1 MSAFPAIP
9 ASFDRPRGGEVDV
22 LVVAGE
28 HSGDQHA
35 AKVVA
40 ELLKARPG
48 LRVAAF
54 GGPQLRGAGAQLLFD
69 MTTFSAVGIV
79 EILSAYPFYRRL
91 FGRMVTWTKQWTPK
105 VVVLVDYPG
114 LNLRLANELR
124 KAGLSRAGFGE
135 TAVIQYVSPQ
145 LWAWKPKRRFSMAR
159 DLDGVGTIFPF
170 ETEVYAD
177 TKLDARFVGHPFAE
191 QDHVPGLRHDPD
203 GPVLLLPG
211 SRPKPVRKIFPAL
224 VEAFSLFRRN
234 HPKRRALVLHTG
246 GEVHAELYRLLA
258 EYGEEAKGIDL
269 RPVSEGPAA
278 GCAALV
284 SSGTMSLTVALAG
297 IPGAVVYRANP
308 LTWVMGRYLIAGRV
322 DHLGIANILLR
333 RQAWPEYLQGACEPV
348 ALAARLRACVEGT
361 EPRAQAA
368 ADAAELLHLL
378 SARSG
383 STPAEWVASY
393 LPGEFRPP

>member
-1 MSAFPAIP
+1 MSAFPSIP
-9 ASFDRPRGGEVDV
+9 AHFDRPRAGEVDV

-48 LRVAAF
+48 LRIAAF
-54 GGPQLRGAGAQLLFD
+54 GGPELRAAGAQLLMD

-79 EILSAYPFYRRL
+79 EILSAYPFYRKL
-91 FGRMVTWTKQWTPK
+91 FARMVSWTTRWKPK

-145 LWAWKPKRRFSMAR
+145 LWAWKPKRRFTMAR

-170 ETEVYAD
+170 EPAVYAD

-191 QDHVPGLRHDPD
+191 SDHQPGLTYDPE

-224 VEAFSLFRRN
+224 VEAFALFRQE

-258 EYGEEAKGIDL
+258 EYGDQAKGIDL

-308 LTWVMGRYLIAGRV
+308 LTWIVGRRLIAGRV
-322 DHLGIANILLR
+322 DNLGIANILLK
-333 RQAWPEYLQGACEPV
+333 RQAWPEYLQGACEP
-348 ALAARLRACVEGT
+348 APLAARLRECVETPGPRT
-361 EPRAQAA
+361 EAT
-368 ADAAELLHLL
+368 ADAGELLRLL
-378 SARSG
+378 SAQSG
-383 STPAEWVASY
+383 STPAEWVTTF
-393 LPGEFRPP
+393 LPK

>member
-1 MSAFPAIP
+1 MSAFPTIP
-9 ASFDRPRGGEVDV
+9 ASFDRPRAGEVDI

-54 GGPQLRGAGAQLLFD
+54 GGPQLRAAGAQLLMD
-69 MTTFSAVGIV
+69 MTGFSAVGIV
-79 EILSAYPFYRRL
+79 EILSAYPFYRKL
-91 FGRMVTWTKQWTPK
+91 FARMVSWTTQWKPK

-145 LWAWKPKRRFSMAR
+145 LWAWKPKRRFTMAR
-159 DLDGVGTIFPF
+159 DLDSVGTIFPF
-170 ETEVYAD
+170 EPAVYAD

-191 QDHVPGLRHDPD
+191 ADHQHGLKYDPE

-224 VEAFSLFRRN
+224 VEAFALFRKD

-258 EYGEEAKGIDL
+258 EYGDQAKGIDL

-308 LTWVMGRYLIAGRV
+308 LTWVVGRRLIAGRV
-322 DHLGIANILLR
+322 DNLGIANILLK
-333 RQAWPEYLQGACEPV
+333 RQAWPEYLQGACEP
-348 ALAARLRACVEGT
+348 APLAARLRECVEAPG
-361 EPRAQAA
+361 PRAQAV
-368 ADAAELLHLL
+368 ADAGELLRML
-378 SARSG
+378 SAQSG
-383 STPAEWVASY
+383 STPAEWVATF
-393 LPGEFRPP
+393 LPK

>member
-1 MSAFPAIP
+1 MSAFPNIP
-9 ASFDRPRGGEVDV
+9 AHFARPRAGEVDV

-35 AKVVA
+35 AKVVGD
-40 ELLKARPG
+40 LRKARPG
-48 LRVAAF
+48 LRIAAF
-54 GGPQLRGAGAQLLFD
+54 GGPELRAAGAQLLMD

-79 EILSAYPFYRRL
+79 EILSAYPFYRKL
-91 FGRMVTWTKQWTPK
+91 FARMVDWTTQWKPK

-145 LWAWKPKRRFSMAR
+145 LWAWKPKRRFTMAR

-170 ETEVYAD
+170 EPAVYAD

-191 QDHVPGLRHDPD
+191 SDHQPGLTYDPE

-224 VEAFSLFRRN
+224 VEAFALFRQE

-258 EYGEEAKGIDL
+258 EYGDQAKGIDL

-308 LTWVMGRYLIAGRV
+308 LTWIVGRRLIAGRI
-322 DHLGIANILLR
+322 DDLGIANILLK

-348 ALAARLRACVEGT
+348 PLAARLRECVENPG
-361 EPRAQAA
+361 PRTQAV
-368 ADAAELLHLL
+368 ADAGELLRML
-378 SARSG
+378 SVPSG
-383 STPAEWVASY
+383 ATPAEWVATF
-393 LPGEFRPP
+393 LPQ

>member
-1 MSAFPAIP
+1 MSAFPTIP
-9 ASFDRPRGGEVDV
+9 ASFDRPRAGEVDI

-40 ELLKARPG
+40 DLLKARPG

-54 GGPQLRGAGAQLLFD
+54 GGPQLRAAGAQLLMD
-69 MTTFSAVGIV
+69 MTGFSAVGIV
-79 EILSAYPFYRRL
+79 EILSAYPFYRKL
-91 FGRMVTWTKQWTPK
+91 FARMASWTTQWKPK

-145 LWAWKPKRRFSMAR
+145 LWAWKPKRRFTMAR
-159 DLDGVGTIFPF
+159 DLDSVGTIFPF
-170 ETEVYAD
+170 EPAVYAD

-191 QDHVPGLRHDPD
+191 PDHQHGLKYDPE

-224 VEAFSLFRRN
+224 VEAFALFRKD

-258 EYGEEAKGIDL
+258 EYGDQAKGIDL

-308 LTWVMGRYLIAGRV
+308 LTWVVGRRLIAGRV
-322 DHLGIANILLR
+322 DNLGIANILLK
-333 RQAWPEYLQGACEPV
+333 RQAWPEYLQGACEP
-348 ALAARLRACVEGT
+348 APLAARLRECVEAPG
-361 EPRAQAA
+361 PRAQAV
-368 ADAAELLHLL
+368 ADAGELLRML
-378 SARSG
+378 SAQSG
-383 STPAEWVASY
+383 STPAEWVATF
-393 LPGEFRPP
+393 LPK

>member
-40 ELLKARPG
+40 DLLAAHPG
-48 LRVAAF
+48 LRIAAF
-54 GGPQLRGAGAQLLFD
+54 GGPRLRAAGAQLLFD

-79 EILSAYPFYRRL
+79 EILSAYPFYRKL
-91 FGRMVTWTKQWTPK
+91 FARMVGWTLQWKPK

-124 KAGLSRAGFGE
+124 KAGLSRSGFGE

-145 LWAWKPKRRFSMAR
+145 LWAWKPKRRFTMAR
-159 DLDGVGTIFPF
+159 DLDSVGTIFPF
-170 ETEVYAD
+170 EPACYAD

-191 QDHVPGLRHDPD
+191 KVHVPGLRHDPD

-224 VEAFSLFRRN
+224 VEAFALFRQS

-258 EYGEEAKGIDL
+258 EYGEQAKGIDL

-322 DHLGIANILLR
+322 DHLGIANILLK
-333 RQAWPEYLQGACEPV
+333 RQAWPEYLQGACEPG
-348 ALAARLRACVEGT
+348 ALAARLRVCVEGP
-361 EPRAQAA
+361 EPQAQAS
-368 ADAAELLHLL
+368 ADAAELLALL
-378 SARSG
+378 SAKSG

-393 LPGEFRPP
+393 LPKESRP

>member
-1 MSAFPAIP
+1 MSAFPTIP
-9 ASFDRPRGGEVDV
+9 ASFDRPRAGEVDI

-40 ELLKARPG
+40 DLLKARPG

-54 GGPQLRGAGAQLLFD
+54 GGPQLRAVGAQLLMD
-69 MTTFSAVGIV
+69 MTGFSAVGIV
-79 EILSAYPFYRRL
+79 EILSAYPFYRKL
-91 FGRMVTWTKQWTPK
+91 FARMVSWTTQWKPK

-145 LWAWKPKRRFSMAR
+145 LWAWKPKRRFTMAR
-159 DLDGVGTIFPF
+159 DLDSVGTIFPF
-170 ETEVYAD
+170 EPAVYAD

-191 QDHVPGLRHDPD
+191 PDHQHGLKYDPE

-224 VEAFSLFRRN
+224 VEAFALFRKD

-258 EYGEEAKGIDL
+258 EYGDQAKGIDL

-308 LTWVMGRYLIAGRV
+308 LTWVVGRRLIAGRV
-322 DHLGIANILLR
+322 DNLGIANILLK
-333 RQAWPEYLQGACEPV
+333 RQAWPEYLQGACEP
-348 ALAARLRACVEGT
+348 APLAARLRECVEAPG
-361 EPRAQAA
+361 PRAQAV
-368 ADAAELLHLL
+368 ADAGELLRML
-378 SARSG
+378 SAQSG
-383 STPAEWVASY
+383 STPAEWVATF
-393 LPGEFRPP
+393 LPK

>member
-1 MSAFPAIP
+1 MSAFPTIP
-9 ASFDRPRGGEVDV
+9 AHFDRPRAGEVDV

-54 GGPQLRGAGAQLLFD
+54 GGPELRASGAQLLFD

-79 EILSAYPFYRRL
+79 EILSAYPFYRKL
-91 FGRMVTWTKQWTPK
+91 FARMVTWTTQWKPK

-124 KAGLSRAGFGE
+124 KAGLSRSGFGE

-145 LWAWKPKRRFSMAR
+145 LWAWKPKRRFTMAR

-170 ETEVYAD
+170 EPACYAD

-191 QDHVPGLRHDPD
+191 ADHQQALKYDPE

-224 VEAFSLFRRN
+224 VEAFALFRKE

-258 EYGEEAKGIDL
+258 EYGDQAKGIDL

-308 LTWVMGRYLIAGRV
+308 LTWIVGRRLIAGRI
-322 DHLGIANILLR
+322 DDLGIANILLK
-333 RQAWPEYLQGACEPV
+333 RQAWPEYLQGACEP
-348 ALAARLRACVEGT
+348 APLAARLRECVDET
-361 EPRAQAA
+361 APRAQAI
-368 ADAAELLHLL
+368 ADAGELMRLL
-378 SARSG
+378 SAQSG
-383 STPAEWVASY
+383 STPSEWVASF
-393 LPGEFRPP
+393 LPK

>member
-1 MSAFPAIP
+1 MSAFPTIP
-9 ASFDRPRGGEVDV
+9 ANFDRPRAGEVDI

-40 ELLKARPG
+40 ELLKAHPG
-48 LRVAAF
+48 LRIAAF
-54 GGPQLRGAGAQLLFD
+54 GGPQLRAAGAQLLMD
-69 MTTFSAVGIV
+69 MTGFSAVGIV
-79 EILSAYPFYRRL
+79 EVLAAYPFYRRL
-91 FGRMVTWTKQWTPK
+91 FARMVTWTTQWKPK

-145 LWAWKPKRRFSMAR
+145 LWAWKPKRRFTMAR

-170 ETEVYAD
+170 EPAVYAD

-191 QDHVPGLRHDPD
+191 SDHQHGLKYDPE

-224 VEAFSLFRRN
+224 VEAFALFRKD

-258 EYGEEAKGIDL
+258 EYGDQAKGIDL

-308 LTWVMGRYLIAGRV
+308 ITWIVGRRLIAGRV
-322 DHLGIANILLR
+322 DNLGIANILLK
-333 RQAWPEYLQGACEPV
+333 RQAWPEYLQGACEP
-348 ALAARLRACVEGT
+348 APLAARLRECVETPG
-361 EPRAQAA
+361 PRAQAFT
-368 ADAAELLHLL
+368 DASELLRML
-378 SARSG
+378 SAQSG
-383 STPAEWVASY
+383 STPAEWVATF
-393 LPGEFRPP
+393 LPK

>member
-1 MSAFPAIP
+1 MSAFPSIP
-9 ASFDRPRGGEVDV
+9 STFDRPRSGEVDV

-40 ELLKARPG
+40 DLLKARPG
-48 LRVAAF
+48 LRIAAF
-54 GGPQLRGAGAQLLFD
+54 GGPELRAAGAQLLMD

-79 EILSAYPFYRRL
+79 EILSAYPFYRKL
-91 FGRMVTWTKQWTPK
+91 FARMVAWTTQWKPK

-145 LWAWKPKRRFSMAR
+145 LWAWKPKRRFTMAR
-159 DLDGVGTIFPF
+159 DLDSVGTIFPF
-170 ETEVYAD
+170 EPAVYAD

-191 QDHVPGLRHDPD
+191 SDHQPALKYDPE

-224 VEAFSLFRRN
+224 VEAFALFRKD

-258 EYGEEAKGIDL
+258 EYGDQAKGIDL

-308 LTWVMGRYLIAGRV
+308 LTWIVGRRLIAGRV
-322 DHLGIANILLR
+322 DNLGIANILLK
-333 RQAWPEYLQGACEPV
+333 RQAWPEYLQGACEP
-348 ALAARLRACVEGT
+348 APLAARLRECVDAPG
-361 EPRAQAA
+361 PREQAVT
-368 ADAAELLHLL
+368 DAAELLRLL
-378 SARSG
+378 SAQSG
-383 STPAEWVASY
+383 STPAEWVATF
-393 LPGEFRPP
+393 LPK

>member
-1 MSAFPAIP
+1 MSVFPAIP
-9 ASFDRPRGGEVDV
+9 ASFDRPRAGEVDV

-40 ELLKARPG
+40 DLLAARPG

-54 GGPQLRGAGAQLLFD
+54 GGPQLRAAGAQLLFD
-69 MTTFSAVGIV
+69 MTGFSAVGIV
-79 EILSAYPFYRRL
+79 EVLSAYPFYRRL
-91 FGRMVTWTKQWTPK
+91 FARMTAWATRWRPK

-114 LNLRLANELR
+114 LNLRLAAALR
-124 KAGLSRAGFGE
+124 KAGVSRAGFGE
-135 TAVIQYVSPQ
+135 TVVLQYVSPQ
-145 LWAWKPKRRFSMAR
+145 LWAWKPKRRFAMAR

-170 ETEVYAD
+170 EPACYED

-191 QDHVPGLRHDPD
+191 PGHRHGLSYDPE

-211 SRPKPVRKIFPAL
+211 SRPKPVRKIFPSL
-224 VEAFSLFRRN
+224 VEAFALFRRE
-234 HPKRRALVLHTG
+234 HPRRRALVLHTG

-258 EYGEEAKGIDL
+258 EYGDQAKGIDL

-308 LTWVMGRYLIAGRV
+308 LTWIVGRRLIAGRV

-333 RQAWPEYLQGACEPV
+333 RQAWPEYLQGACEPA
-348 ALAARLRACVEGT
+348 ALAARLRECVSEPA
-361 EPRAQAA
+361 PRAQAL
-368 ADAAELLHLL
+368 ADAGELLRLL

-383 STPAEWVASY
+383 STPAEWVASF
-393 LPGEFRPP
+393 LPR

>member
-1 MSAFPAIP
+1 MSAFPTIP
-9 ASFDRPRGGEVDV
+9 ASFDRPRAGEVDV

-40 ELLKARPG
+40 DLLQARPD

-54 GGPQLRGAGAQLLFD
+54 GGPRLRAAGAQLLFD

-91 FGRMVTWTKQWTPK
+91 FGRMVAWTTQWKPK

-124 KAGLSRAGFGE
+124 KAGLSRAGQGT

-145 LWAWKPKRRFSMAR
+145 LWAWKPKRRFTMAR

-170 ETEVYAD
+170 EPACYAD

-191 QDHVPGLRHDPD
+191 AGHQPALKYDAD

-224 VEAFSLFRRN
+224 VEAFALFRRD
-234 HPKRRALVLHTG
+234 HPGRRALVLHTG
-246 GEVHAELYRLLA
+246 GAVHAELYRLLA
-258 EYGEEAKGIDL
+258 EYGDEAKGIDL

-308 LTWVMGRYLIAGRV
+308 LTWIVGQRLIAGRV
-322 DHLGIANILLR
+322 DHLGIANILLK
-333 RQAWPEYLQGACEPV
+333 RQAWPEYLQGACEPT
-348 ALAARLRACVEGT
+348 ALAARLGVCVDGAG
-361 EPRAQAA
+361 PRDQAV
-368 ADAAELLHLL
+368 ADAAELARLL
-378 SARSG
+378 SAESG
-383 STPAEWVASY
+383 ATPAEWVASY
-393 LPGEFRPP
+393 LPKA

>member
-1 MSAFPAIP
+1 MSAFPTIP
-9 ASFDRPRGGEVDV
+9 ANFDRPRAGEVDI

-48 LRVAAF
+48 LRIAAF
-54 GGPQLRGAGAQLLFD
+54 GGPELRAAGAQLLMD
-69 MTTFSAVGIV
+69 MTGFSAVGIV
-79 EILSAYPFYRRL
+79 EVLAAYPFYRRL
-91 FGRMVTWTKQWTPK
+91 FARMVSWTTQWKPK

-145 LWAWKPKRRFSMAR
+145 LWAWKPKRRFTMAR

-170 ETEVYAD
+170 EPAVYAD

-191 QDHVPGLRHDPD
+191 SDHQHGLKYDPE

-224 VEAFSLFRRN
+224 VEAFALFRKD

-258 EYGEEAKGIDL
+258 EYGDQAKGIDL

-308 LTWVMGRYLIAGRV
+308 ITWIVGRRLIAGRV
-322 DHLGIANILLR
+322 DNLGIANILLK
-333 RQAWPEYLQGACEPV
+333 RQAWPEYLQGACEPIP
-348 ALAARLRACVEGT
+348 LAARLRECVETPG
-361 EPRAQAA
+361 PRAQAA
-368 ADAAELLHLL
+368 ADAGELLRML
-378 SARSG
+378 SAQSG
-383 STPAEWVASY
+383 STPAEWVATF
-393 LPGEFRPP
+393 LPK

>member
-1 MSAFPAIP
+1 MSAFPTIP
-9 ASFDRPRGGEVDV
+9 ASFERPRGGEVDV

-40 ELLKARPG
+40 DLLRAHPH
-48 LRVAAF
+48 LRIAAF
-54 GGPQLRGAGAQLLFD
+54 GGPQLRAAGAQLLFD

-91 FGRMVTWTKQWTPK
+91 FGRMVAWTLQWKPK
-105 VVVLVDYPG
+105 VVLLVDYPG

-124 KAGLSRAGFGE
+124 KAGLSRSGFGD

-145 LWAWKPKRRFSMAR
+145 LWAWKPKRRFTMAR
-159 DLDGVGTIFPF
+159 DLDSVGTIFPF
-170 ETEVYAD
+170 EPACYAD
-177 TKLDARFVGHPFAE
+177 TKLDAQFVGHPFAE
-191 QDHVPGLRHDPD
+191 AAHQHGLTFDPD

-224 VEAFSLFRRN
+224 VEAFALFRQQ

-258 EYGEEAKGIDL
+258 EYGDEAKGIDL

-308 LTWVMGRYLIAGRV
+308 LTWMVGRRLIAGRIN
-322 DHLGIANILLR
+322 DLGIANILLK
-333 RQAWPEYLQGACEPV
+333 RQAWPEYLQGACEPT
-348 ALAARLRACVEGT
+348 ALAARLVACVA
-361 EPRAQAA
+361 EPGPRTQAL
-368 ADAAELLHLL
+368 ADAGELLRLL

-383 STPAEWVASY
+383 ATPAEWVATF
-393 LPGEFRPP
+393 LPTRVHP

>member
-1 MSAFPAIP
+1 MSAFPSIP
-9 ASFDRPRGGEVDV
+9 STFDRPRSGEVDV

-40 ELLKARPG
+40 DLLKARPG
-48 LRVAAF
+48 LRIAAF
-54 GGPQLRGAGAQLLFD
+54 GGPELRAAGAQLLMD

-79 EILSAYPFYRRL
+79 EILSAYPFYRKL
-91 FGRMVTWTKQWTPK
+91 FARMVAWTTQWKPK

-145 LWAWKPKRRFSMAR
+145 LWAWKPKRRFTMAR
-159 DLDGVGTIFPF
+159 DLDSVGTIFPF
-170 ETEVYAD
+170 EPAVYAD

-191 QDHVPGLRHDPD
+191 SDHQPALKYDPE

-224 VEAFSLFRRN
+224 VEAFALFRKD

-258 EYGEEAKGIDL
+258 EYGDQAKGIDL
-269 RPVSEGPAA
+269 RPVSEGLAA

-308 LTWVMGRYLIAGRV
+308 LTWIVGRRLIAGRV
-322 DHLGIANILLR
+322 DNLGIANILLK
-333 RQAWPEYLQGACEPV
+333 RQAWPEYLQGACEP
-348 ALAARLRACVEGT
+348 APLAARLRECVDAPG
-361 EPRAQAA
+361 PRAQAV
-368 ADAAELLHLL
+368 ADAGELLRLL
-378 SARSG
+378 SAQSG
-383 STPAEWVASY
+383 STPAEWVATF
-393 LPGEFRPP
+393 LPK

>member
-9 ASFDRPRGGEVDV
+9 ASFDRPRGGEVDI

-40 ELLKARPG
+40 DLLAARPG
-48 LRVAAF
+48 LRIAAF
-54 GGPQLRGAGAQLLFD
+54 GGPQLRAAGAQLLFD

-91 FGRMVTWTKQWTPK
+91 FGRMVTWTKQWKPK

-145 LWAWKPKRRFSMAR
+145 LWAWKPKRRFTMAR
-159 DLDGVGTIFPF
+159 DLDSVGTIFPF
-170 ETEVYAD
+170 EPACYAD

-191 QDHVPGLRHDPD
+191 KEHVPGLRHDPD

-224 VEAFSLFRRN
+224 VEAFALFRQS

-258 EYGEEAKGIDL
+258 EYGEQAKGIDL

-308 LTWVMGRYLIAGRV
+308 LTWVMGRCLIAGRV
-322 DHLGIANILLR
+322 DHLGIANILLK
-333 RQAWPEYLQGACEPV
+333 RQAWPEYLQGACEPG
-348 ALAARLRACVEGT
+348 ALAARLRACVEGP
-361 EPRAQAA
+361 ELRAQAV
-368 ADAAELLHLL
+368 ADASELHALL
-378 SARSG
+378 SAKSG
-383 STPAEWVASY
+383 STPAEWVASH
-393 LPGEFRPP
+393 LPKEVRP

>member
-1 MSAFPAIP
+1 MSAFPTIP

-48 LRVAAF
+48 LRIAAF
-54 GGPQLRGAGAQLLFD
+54 GGPQLRAAGAQLLLD
-69 MTTFSAVGIV
+69 MTGFSAVGIV
-79 EILSAYPFYRRL
+79 EVLAAYPFYRRL
-91 FGRMVTWTKQWTPK
+91 FARMVSWTTQWKPK

-145 LWAWKPKRRFSMAR
+145 LWAWKPKRRFTMAR
-159 DLDGVGTIFPF
+159 DLDSVGTIFPF
-170 ETEVYAD
+170 EPAVYAD

-191 QDHVPGLRHDPD
+191 ADHQHGLKYDPE

-224 VEAFSLFRRN
+224 VEAFALFRKE

-258 EYGEEAKGIDL
+258 EYGDQAKGIDL

-308 LTWVMGRYLIAGRV
+308 LTWVVGRRLIAGRV
-322 DHLGIANILLR
+322 DNLGIANILLK
-333 RQAWPEYLQGACEPV
+333 RQAWPEYLQGACEP
-348 ALAARLRACVEGT
+348 APLAARLRECVEAPG
-361 EPRAQAA
+361 PRAQAV
-368 ADAAELLHLL
+368 ADAGELLRML
-378 SARSG
+378 SAQSG
-383 STPAEWVASY
+383 STPAEWVAY
-393 LPGEFRPP
+393 FLPK

>member
-1 MSAFPAIP
+1 MSAFPTIP
-9 ASFDRPRGGEVDV
+9 ASFDRPRAGEVDI

-40 ELLKARPG
+40 DLLQARPD

-54 GGPQLRGAGAQLLFD
+54 GGPRLRAAGAQLLFD

-91 FGRMVTWTKQWTPK
+91 FGRMVAWTTQWKPK

-124 KAGLSRAGFGE
+124 KAGLSRAGRGT

-145 LWAWKPKRRFSMAR
+145 LWAWKPKRRFTMAR

-170 ETEVYAD
+170 EPACYAD

-191 QDHVPGLRHDPD
+191 AGHQPALRYDAD

-224 VEAFSLFRRN
+224 VEAFALFRRD
-234 HPKRRALVLHTG
+234 HPGRRALVLHTG
-246 GEVHAELYRLLA
+246 GAVHAELYRLLA
-258 EYGEEAKGIDL
+258 EYGDEAKGIDL

-308 LTWVMGRYLIAGRV
+308 LTWIVGQRLIAGRV
-322 DHLGIANILLR
+322 DHLGIANILLK
-333 RQAWPEYLQGACEPV
+333 RQAWPEFLQGACEPT
-348 ALAARLRACVEGT
+348 ALAARLGVCVDGVG
-361 EPRAQAA
+361 PRDQAV
-368 ADAAELLHLL
+368 ADAAELARLL
-378 SARSG
+378 SAESG
-383 STPAEWVASY
+383 ATPAEWVASY
-393 LPGEFRPP
+393 LPKA

>member
-1 MSAFPAIP
+1 MSAFPTIP
-9 ASFDRPRGGEVDV
+9 ASFDRPRAGEVDV

-54 GGPQLRGAGAQLLFD
+54 GGPELRASGAQLLFD

-79 EILSAYPFYRRL
+79 EILSAYPFYRKL
-91 FGRMVTWTKQWTPK
+91 FARMAAWTTQWKPK

-124 KAGLSRAGFGE
+124 KAGLSRSGFGE

-145 LWAWKPKRRFSMAR
+145 LWAWKPKRRFTMAR

-170 ETEVYAD
+170 EPACYAD

-191 QDHVPGLRHDPD
+191 ADHQQALKYDPE

-224 VEAFSLFRRN
+224 VEAFALFRKD

-258 EYGEEAKGIDL
+258 EYGDQAKGIDL

-284 SSGTMSLTVALAG
+284 SSGTMSLSVALAG

-308 LTWVMGRYLIAGRV
+308 LTWIVGRRLIAGRI
-322 DHLGIANILLR
+322 DDLGIANILLK
-333 RQAWPEYLQGACEPV
+333 RQAWPEYLQGACEPGP
-348 ALAARLRACVEGT
+348 LAARLRECVDET
-361 EPRAQAA
+361 APRAQAI
-368 ADAAELLHLL
+368 ADAGELMRLL
-378 SARSG
+378 SAQSG
-383 STPAEWVASY
+383 STPSEWVASF
-393 LPGEFRPP
+393 LPK

>member
-1 MSAFPAIP
+1 MSVFPAIP
-9 ASFDRPRGGEVDV
+9 ASFDRPRGGAVDV

-40 ELLKARPG
+40 DLLAARPG

-54 GGPQLRGAGAQLLFD
+54 GGPQLRAAGAQLLFD

-91 FGRMVTWTKQWTPK
+91 FGRMVTWTKQWKPK

-145 LWAWKPKRRFSMAR
+145 LWAWKPKRRFTMAR

-170 ETEVYAD
+170 EPACYAD

-191 QDHVPGLRHDPD
+191 KEHVPGLRHDPD

-211 SRPKPVRKIFPAL
+211 SRPKPVRKIFPSL
-224 VEAFSLFRRN
+224 VEAFALFRRH

-308 LTWVMGRYLIAGRV
+308 LTWIMGRTLIAGRV
-322 DHLGIANILLR
+322 DHLGIANILLKR
-333 RQAWPEYLQGACEPV
+333 PAWPEYLQGACEPE
-348 ALAARLRACVEGT
+348 ALAARLQACVEGT
-361 EPRAQAA
+361 EPRAQAS
-368 ADAAELLHLL
+368 ADAAELLGLL
-378 SARSG
+378 SAKSG

-393 LPGEFRPP
+393 LPKEVRP

>member
-1 MSAFPAIP
+1 MSVFPAIP
-9 ASFDRPRGGEVDV
+9 ASFDRPRGGAVDV

-40 ELLKARPG
+40 DLLAARPG
-48 LRVAAF
+48 LRAAAF
-54 GGPQLRGAGAQLLFD
+54 GGPQLRAAGAQLLFD

-91 FGRMVTWTKQWTPK
+91 FGRMVTWTKQWKPK

-145 LWAWKPKRRFSMAR
+145 LWAWKPKRRFTMAR

-170 ETEVYAD
+170 EPACYAD

-191 QDHVPGLRHDPD
+191 KEHVPGLRHDPD

-211 SRPKPVRKIFPAL
+211 SRPKPVRKIFPSL
-224 VEAFSLFRRN
+224 VEAFALFRRH

-308 LTWVMGRYLIAGRV
+308 LTWIMGRTLIAGRV
-322 DHLGIANILLR
+322 DHLGIANILLKR
-333 RQAWPEYLQGACEPV
+333 PAWPEYLQGACEPE
-348 ALAARLRACVEGT
+348 ALAARLQACVEGP

-368 ADAAELLHLL
+368 ADAAELLGLL
-378 SARSG
+378 SAKSG

-393 LPGEFRPP
+393 LPKEVRP

>member
-1 MSAFPAIP
+1 MSAFPSIP
-9 ASFDRPRGGEVDV
+9 AHFDRPRAGEVDV

-35 AKVVA
+35 AMVVA

-48 LRVAAF
+48 LRIAAF
-54 GGPQLRGAGAQLLFD
+54 GGPELRTAGVQLLMD

-79 EILSAYPFYRRL
+79 EILSAYPFYRKL
-91 FGRMVTWTKQWTPK
+91 FARMVSWTTQWKPK

-135 TAVIQYVSPQ
+135 TAIIQYVSPQ
-145 LWAWKPKRRFSMAR
+145 LWAWKPKRRFTMAR

-170 ETEVYAD
+170 EPACYAD

-191 QDHVPGLRHDPD
+191 SDHEHGLTYDPE

-224 VEAFSLFRRN
+224 VEAFALFRQD

-258 EYGEEAKGIDL
+258 EYGDQAKGIDL

-284 SSGTMSLTVALAG
+284 SSGTMSLSVALAG

-308 LTWVMGRYLIAGRV
+308 LTWIIGRRLIAGRV
-322 DHLGIANILLR
+322 DNLGIANILLK
-333 RQAWPEYLQGACEPV
+333 RQAWPEYLQGACEP
-348 ALAARLRACVEGT
+348 APLAARLRECVETPG
-361 EPRAQAA
+361 PRSQAA
-368 ADAAELLHLL
+368 ADAGELLRLL
-378 SARSG
+378 SAQSG
-383 STPAEWVASY
+383 STPAEWVATF
-393 LPGEFRPP
+393 LPK

>member
-1 MSAFPAIP
+1 MSVFPAIQ
-9 ASFDRPRGGEVDV
+9 ASFDRPRGGAVDV

-40 ELLKARPG
+40 DLLAARPG

-54 GGPQLRGAGAQLLFD
+54 GGPQLRAAGAQLLFD

-91 FGRMVTWTKQWTPK
+91 FGRMVTWTKQWKPK

-145 LWAWKPKRRFSMAR
+145 LWAWKPKRRFTMAR

-170 ETEVYAD
+170 EPACYAD

-191 QDHVPGLRHDPD
+191 KEHVPGLRHDPD

-211 SRPKPVRKIFPAL
+211 SRPKPVRKIFPSL
-224 VEAFSLFRRN
+224 VEAFALLRRH

-308 LTWVMGRYLIAGRV
+308 LTWIMGRTLIAGRV
-322 DHLGIANILLR
+322 DHLGIANILLKR
-333 RQAWPEYLQGACEPV
+333 PAWPEYLQGACEPE
-348 ALAARLRACVEGT
+348 ALAARLQACVEGP

-368 ADAAELLHLL
+368 ADAAELLGLL
-378 SARSG
+378 SAKSG

-393 LPGEFRPP
+393 LPKEVRP

>member
-1 MSAFPAIP
+1 MSAFPSIP
-9 ASFDRPRGGEVDV
+9 SAFDRPRSGEVDV

-35 AKVVA
+35 AKVIA
-40 ELLKARPG
+40 DLLKVRPS
-48 LRVAAF
+48 LRIAAF
-54 GGPQLRGAGAQLLFD
+54 GGPDLRAAGAQLLFD
-69 MTTFSAVGIV
+69 MTDFSAVGIV
-79 EILSAYPFYRRL
+79 EVLAAYPFYRRL
-91 FGRMVTWTKQWTPK
+91 FSRMVAWTLKWKPK
-105 VVVLVDYPG
+105 VVMLVDYPG

-145 LWAWKPKRRFSMAR
+145 LWAWKPKRRFTMAR
-159 DLDGVGTIFPF
+159 DLDSVGTIFPF
-170 ETEVYAD
+170 EPACYAD

-191 QDHVPGLRHDPD
+191 SDHQHGLKYDSA

-211 SRPKPVRKIFPAL
+211 SRPKPVRKIFPAM
-224 VEAFSLFRRN
+224 VEAFAEFRKH

-258 EYGEEAKGIDL
+258 EYGDAAKGIDL

-308 LTWVMGRYLIAGRV
+308 VTWVVGRRLIAGRV
-322 DHLGIANILLR
+322 DHLGIANILLK
-333 RQAWPEYLQGACEPV
+333 RQAWPEYLQAACEPG
-348 ALAARLRACVEGT
+348 ALAVRLRECVET
-361 EPRAQAA
+361 PAPRAQAL
-368 ADAAELLHLL
+368 ADSGELLRML

-383 STPAEWVASY
+383 STPAEWVASF
-393 LPGEFRPP
+393 LPA

>member
-1 MSAFPAIP
+1 MSAFPTIP
-9 ASFDRPRGGEVDV
+9 ASFDRPRAGEVDI

-40 ELLKARPG
+40 DLLQARPD

-54 GGPQLRGAGAQLLFD
+54 GGPRLRAAGAQLLFD

-91 FGRMVTWTKQWTPK
+91 FGRMVAWTTQWKPK
-105 VVVLVDYPG
+105 IVVLVDYPG

-124 KAGLSRAGFGE
+124 KAGLSRAGQGT

-145 LWAWKPKRRFSMAR
+145 LWAWKPKRRFTMAR

-170 ETEVYAD
+170 EPACYAD

-191 QDHVPGLRHDPD
+191 AGHQPALRYDAD

-224 VEAFSLFRRN
+224 VEAFALFRRD
-234 HPKRRALVLHTG
+234 HPGRRALVLHTG
-246 GEVHAELYRLLA
+246 GAVHAELYRLLA
-258 EYGEEAKGIDL
+258 EYGDEAKGIDL

-308 LTWVMGRYLIAGRV
+308 LTWIVGQRLIAGRV
-322 DHLGIANILLR
+322 DHLGIANILLK
-333 RQAWPEYLQGACEPV
+333 RQAWPEFLQGACEPT
-348 ALAARLRACVEGT
+348 ALAARLGVCVDGVG
-361 EPRAQAA
+361 PRDQAV
-368 ADAAELLHLL
+368 ADAAELARLL
-378 SARSG
+378 SAESG
-383 STPAEWVASY
+383 ATPAEWVASY
-393 LPGEFRPP
+393 LPKA

>member
-1 MSAFPAIP
+1 MSAFPSIP
-9 ASFDRPRGGEVDV
+9 AHFDRPRAGEVDV

-48 LRVAAF
+48 LRIAAF
-54 GGPQLRGAGAQLLFD
+54 GGPELRTAGAQLLMD

-79 EILSAYPFYRRL
+79 EILSAYPFYRKL
-91 FGRMVTWTKQWTPK
+91 FSRMVAWTTQWKPK

-145 LWAWKPKRRFSMAR
+145 LWAWKPKRRFTMAR

-170 ETEVYAD
+170 EPAVYAD

-191 QDHVPGLRHDPD
+191 SDHQPGLTYDPD

-224 VEAFSLFRRN
+224 VEAFALFRQD

-258 EYGEEAKGIDL
+258 EYGDQAKGIDL

-308 LTWVMGRYLIAGRV
+308 LTWIVGRRLIAGRV
-322 DHLGIANILLR
+322 DNLGIANILLK
-333 RQAWPEYLQGACEPV
+333 RQAWPEYLQGACEP
-348 ALAARLRACVEGT
+348 APLAARLRECVET
-361 EPRAQAA
+361 PSPRAQAS
-368 ADAAELLHLL
+368 ADAAELLRLL
-378 SARSG
+378 SAQSG
-383 STPAEWVASY
+383 STPAEWVATF
-393 LPGEFRPP
+393 LPK

>member
-1 MSAFPAIP
+1 MSAFPSIP
-9 ASFDRPRGGEVDV
+9 AHFDRPRAGEVDV

-48 LRVAAF
+48 LRIVAF
-54 GGPQLRGAGAQLLFD
+54 GGLELRAAGAQLLMD

-79 EILSAYPFYRRL
+79 EILSAYPFYRKL
-91 FGRMVTWTKQWTPK
+91 FARMVSWTTQWKPK

-145 LWAWKPKRRFSMAR
+145 LWAWKPKRRFTMAR

-170 ETEVYAD
+170 EPAVYAD

-191 QDHVPGLRHDPD
+191 SDHQPGLTYDPE

-224 VEAFSLFRRN
+224 VEAFALFRKD

-258 EYGEEAKGIDL
+258 EYGDQAKGIDL

-284 SSGTMSLTVALAG
+284 SSGTMSLSVALAG

-308 LTWVMGRYLIAGRV
+308 LTWIVGRRLIAGRI
-322 DHLGIANILLR
+322 DNLGIANILLK
-333 RQAWPEYLQGACEPV
+333 RQAWPEYLQGACEP
-348 ALAARLRACVEGT
+348 APLAARLSECVETPG
-361 EPRAQAA
+361 PRAQAD
-368 ADAAELLHLL
+368 ADAAELLRLL
-378 SARSG
+378 SAQSG
-383 STPAEWVASY
+383 STPAEWVTTF
-393 LPGEFRPP
+393 LPK

>member
-1 MSAFPAIP
+1 MSAFPSIP
-9 ASFDRPRGGEVDV
+9 AHFDRPRAGEVDI

-48 LRVAAF
+48 LRIAAF
-54 GGPQLRGAGAQLLFD
+54 GGPELRTAGAQLLMD

-79 EILSAYPFYRRL
+79 EILSAYPFYRKL
-91 FGRMVTWTKQWTPK
+91 FSRIVAWTTQWKPK

-145 LWAWKPKRRFSMAR
+145 LWAWKPKRRFTMAR

-170 ETEVYAD
+170 EPAVYAD

-191 QDHVPGLRHDPD
+191 SDHQHGLKYDAE

-224 VEAFSLFRRN
+224 VEAFALFRKD

-258 EYGEEAKGIDL
+258 EYGDQAKGIDL
-269 RPVSEGPAA
+269 RPVSEGPAV

-308 LTWVMGRYLIAGRV
+308 LTWIVGRRLIAGRV
-322 DHLGIANILLR
+322 DNLGIANILLK
-333 RQAWPEYLQGACEPV
+333 RQAWPEYLQGACEP
-348 ALAARLRACVEGT
+348 APLAARLRECIEAPG
-361 EPRAQAA
+361 PRAQAV
-368 ADAAELLHLL
+368 ADAGELLSLL
-378 SARSG
+378 SAQSG
-383 STPAEWVASY
+383 STPAEWVATF
-393 LPGEFRPP
+393 LPK

>member
-1 MSAFPAIP
+1 M
-9 ASFDRPRGGEVDV
+9 

-40 ELLKARPG
+40 DLLKARPG
-48 LRVAAF
+48 LRIAAF
-54 GGPQLRGAGAQLLFD
+54 GGPDLRAAGAQLLFD
-69 MTTFSAVGIV
+69 MTDFSAVGIV
-79 EILSAYPFYRRL
+79 EVLAAYPFYRRL
-91 FGRMVTWTKQWTPK
+91 FSRMVAWTLKWKPK
-105 VVVLVDYPG
+105 VVMLVDYPG

-145 LWAWKPKRRFSMAR
+145 LWAWKPKRRFTMAR
-159 DLDGVGTIFPF
+159 DLDSVGTIFPF
-170 ETEVYAD
+170 EPECYAD

-191 QDHVPGLRHDPD
+191 SEHQQGLKYDSA

-224 VEAFSLFRRN
+224 VEAFAEFRKH

-258 EYGEEAKGIDL
+258 EYGDAAKGIDL

-308 LTWVMGRYLIAGRV
+308 VTWVVGRRLIAGRV
-322 DHLGIANILLR
+322 DHLGIANILLK
-333 RQAWPEYLQGACEPV
+333 RQAWPEYLQAACEPT
-348 ALAARLRACVEGT
+348 ALAARLRECVEAPA
-361 EPRAQAA
+361 PRAQAL
-368 ADAAELLHLL
+368 ADSGELLRML

-383 STPAEWVASY
+383 STPAEWVASF
-393 LPGEFRPP
+393 LPA

>member
-40 ELLKARPG
+40 DLLAARPG

-54 GGPQLRGAGAQLLFD
+54 GGPQLRAAGAQLLFD

-91 FGRMVTWTKQWTPK
+91 FGRMVTWTKQWKPK

-145 LWAWKPKRRFSMAR
+145 LWAWKPRRRFTMAR

-170 ETEVYAD
+170 EPACYAD

-191 QDHVPGLRHDPD
+191 PGHVPGLRHDPD

-224 VEAFSLFRRN
+224 VEAFALFRQS

-308 LTWVMGRYLIAGRV
+308 LTWIMGRYLIAGRV
-322 DHLGIANILLR
+322 DHLGIANILLKR
-333 RQAWPEYLQGACEPV
+333 PAWPEYLQGACEPG
-348 ALAARLRACVEGT
+348 ALAARLRACVEGP

-368 ADAAELLHLL
+368 ADAAELLALL
-378 SARSG
+378 SAKSG
-383 STPAEWVASY
+383 STPSEWVASY
-393 LPGEFRPP
+393 LPAEVRP

>member
-1 MSAFPAIP
+1 MSAFPSIP
-9 ASFDRPRGGEVDV
+9 SAFDRPRSGEVDV

-40 ELLKARPG
+40 DLLKARPG
-48 LRVAAF
+48 LRIAAF
-54 GGPQLRGAGAQLLFD
+54 GGPDLRAAGAQLLFD
-69 MTTFSAVGIV
+69 MTDFSAVGIV
-79 EILSAYPFYRRL
+79 EVLAAYPFYRRL
-91 FGRMVTWTKQWTPK
+91 FSRMVAWTLKWKPK
-105 VVVLVDYPG
+105 VVMLVDYPG

-145 LWAWKPKRRFSMAR
+145 LWAWKPKRRFTMAR
-159 DLDGVGTIFPF
+159 DLDSVGTIFPF
-170 ETEVYAD
+170 EPECYAD

-191 QDHVPGLRHDPD
+191 SEHQHGLKYDSA

-224 VEAFSLFRRN
+224 VEAFAEFRKH
-234 HPKRRALVLHTG
+234 HPKRRALVLHTA

-258 EYGEEAKGIDL
+258 EYGDAAKGIDL

-308 LTWVMGRYLIAGRV
+308 VTWVVGRRLIAGRV
-322 DHLGIANILLR
+322 DHLGIANILLK
-333 RQAWPEYLQGACEPV
+333 RQAWPEYLQAACEPT
-348 ALAARLRACVEGT
+348 ALAARLRECVEAPA
-361 EPRAQAA
+361 PRAQAL
-368 ADAAELLHLL
+368 ADSGELLRML

-383 STPAEWVASY
+383 STPAEWVASF
-393 LPGEFRPP
+393 LPA

>member
-1 MSAFPAIP
+1 MSAFPTIP
-9 ASFDRPRGGEVDV
+9 AHFDRPRAGEVDV

-40 ELLKARPG
+40 DLLRARPS
-48 LRVAAF
+48 LRIAAF
-54 GGPQLRGAGAQLLFD
+54 GGPQLRAAGAQLLFD
-69 MTTFSAVGIV
+69 MTGFSAVGIV
-79 EILSAYPFYRRL
+79 EVLAAYPFYRRL
-91 FGRMVTWTKQWTPK
+91 FARMVAWTTQWKPK

-145 LWAWKPKRRFSMAR
+145 LWAWKPKRRFTMAR
-159 DLDGVGTIFPF
+159 DLDSVGTIFPF
-170 ETEVYAD
+170 EPAVYAD

-191 QDHVPGLRHDPD
+191 ADHRHALKYDPE

-224 VEAFSLFRRN
+224 VEAFALFRKD

-258 EYGEEAKGIDL
+258 EYGDQAKGIDL

-308 LTWVMGRYLIAGRV
+308 LTWVVGRRLIAGRV
-322 DHLGIANILLR
+322 DHLGIANILLK
-333 RQAWPEYLQGACEPV
+333 RQAWPEYLQGACEP
-348 ALAARLRACVEGT
+348 APLAARLKECVEAAG
-361 EPRAQAA
+361 PRAQAV
-368 ADAAELLHLL
+368 ADAGELLRML
-378 SARSG
+378 SAQSG
-383 STPAEWVASY
+383 STPAEWVASF
-393 LPGEFRPP
+393 LPR

>member
-1 MSAFPAIP
+1 MSAFPGIP
-9 ASFDRPRGGEVDV
+9 AAFDRPRSGEVDV

-35 AKVVA
+35 AKVV
-40 ELLKARPG
+40 EDLLRANPG
-48 LRVAAF
+48 LRIAAF
-54 GGPQLRGAGAQLLFD
+54 GGPRLRAAGAQLLFD
-69 MTTFSAVGIV
+69 MTGFSAVGIV

-91 FGRMVTWTKQWTPK
+91 FNRMVAWTLKWKPRL
-105 VVVLVDYPG
+105 VILVDYPG

-124 KAGLSRAGFGE
+124 KAGLSRQGGGK

-145 LWAWKPKRRFSMAR
+145 LWAWKPRRRFTMAR
-159 DLDGVGTIFPF
+159 DLDSVGTIFPF
-170 ETEVYAD
+170 EPECYAD
-177 TKLDARFVGHPFAE
+177 TTLDARFVGHPFAE
-191 QDHVPGLRHDPD
+191 PAHVPGLRYDPD
-203 GPVLLLPG
+203 GPVLLLAG

-224 VEAFSLFRRN
+224 IEAFAEFRRK
-234 HPKRRALVLHTG
+234 HPNRRALVLHTG

-258 EYGEEAKGIDL
+258 EYGQDARGIDL

-308 LTWVMGRYLIAGRV
+308 LTWFFGRHFLAKRV
-322 DHLGIANILLR
+322 TWLGIANILLKR
-333 RQAWPEYLQGACEPV
+333 DAWPEYLQSACEAG
-348 ALAARLRACVEGT
+348 ALAARLGECLSSP
-361 EPRAQAA
+361 EPRARAA
-368 ADAAELLHLL
+368 ADAEELMRML

-383 STPAEWVASY
+383 STPAEWAASH
-393 LPGEFRPP
+393 LRP

>member
-1 MSAFPAIP
+1 MSVFPAIP
-9 ASFDRPRGGEVDV
+9 ASFDRPRGGAVDV

-40 ELLKARPG
+40 DLLAARPG

-54 GGPQLRGAGAQLLFD
+54 GGPQLRAAGAQLLFD

-91 FGRMVTWTKQWTPK
+91 FGRMVTWTKQWKPK

-145 LWAWKPKRRFSMAR
+145 LWAWKPKRRFTMAR

-170 ETEVYAD
+170 EPACYAD

-191 QDHVPGLRHDPD
+191 KEHVPGLRHDPD

-211 SRPKPVRKIFPAL
+211 SRPKPVRKIFPSL
-224 VEAFSLFRRN
+224 VEAFALFRRH

-308 LTWVMGRYLIAGRV
+308 LTWIMGRTLIAGRV
-322 DHLGIANILLR
+322 DHLGIANILLKR
-333 RQAWPEYLQGACEPV
+333 PAWPEYLQGACEPE
-348 ALAARLRACVEGT
+348 ALAARLQACVEGT

-368 ADAAELLHLL
+368 ADAAELLGLL
-378 SARSG
+378 SAKSG

-393 LPGEFRPP
+393 LPKEVRP